1 MTQRMGWMQRLC
13 DVYDVVSR
21 IDIPEDA
28 HHTQLVPV
36 GFIKK
41 KMDYLVTVTADG
53 CFSSAHKLDD
63 DERECIV
70 PTTPE
75 AEGRTGAKGAPYPLA
90 ENIKYFAGEE
100 GDPELLDRYLDQLT
114 AWCAQPEAPECLK
127 ALLAYLNKRTLLA
140 DLRNELPNGLKLHKD
155 ESRKDFAGPDGKAI
169 ICFTV
174 EDSSER
180 LWKRKDVQDSW
191 SAYFA
196 RRQGGAGA
204 LCYATGEMLPALD
217 THPKVQ
223 GNAKLISA
231 KDAGYPFQYKG
242 RFVED
247 RSAATVSAYASD
259 RAHRALQYL
268 MDNQGLSF
276 RQLGLNVVAWDVRKG
291 AIAVP
296 LNERTAEDEDED
308 EDDIALPDTFEG
320 YARAL
325 CDAVKGVGKT
335 DKVFEKCIANLADGE
350 ERASSVVIMSMEA
363 ATDGRMSIDYYQEL
377 PDDLYVSRIT
387 DWYRSCCW
395 TYWNKAKKRNV
406 VRTPTPLSIADAVMG
421 TESVRRA
428 KADLR
433 CAKSDAKQLRAL
445 YKRLLKCIVEGA
457 PLPRNFLESAVHR
470 AEAPLTFHDSK
481 GNWQRYE
488 WETCIR
494 TTCALIRRSRFDA
507 LSREERENIEKRLP
521 SAQLDGKNRNRDY
534 LYGRL
539 LALADQVEYEATDR
553 SKLPTNAIR
562 LTQRFVQYPKETWLH
577 LHAKLLPYFAALG
590 SDGKADGFMR
600 TIADVESLFER
611 ADRES
616 AAALGE
622 DFLLGYFAQRQDAY
636 RSHEQDVPN
645 QGKGDSPVYAFGTDR
660 SERFGMLAAVADF
673 AERRATLEKR
683 GGRTVSTHDGNTA
696 ALHMMVRLT
705 QQPAATWA
713 EIHTKLLPYLEKLGI
728 RSSAY
733 PIAMLRAI
741 EEGFDGKARLD
752 NTPLDSLFLHGFYR
766 MRACLRS
773 GGKAAQEAQT
783 AQDCP
788 LTRNSAYAALL
799 AIENRVERAVL
810 DLEKRE
816 DENRASNAVRFMNR
830 FAVSPAATWRCLEAR
845 MQPYLKKLRSVRT
858 GWALNFET
866 RIDDLNEAIRKNG
879 WDSDQPLSADWL
891 HAYYT
896 ADKIIKKQ
904 ERSA

>member
-1 MTQRMGWMQRLC
+1 MGWMQRLC

-21 IDIPEDA
+21 IDIPENA
-28 HHTQLVPV
+28 NHTQLVRV

-41 KMDYLVTVTADG
+41 KVDYLVTVTADG
-53 CFSSAHKLDD
+53 RFSSADELGKN
-63 DERECIV
+63 ERECIV

-90 ENIKYFAGEE
+90 ENLKYFAGEE
-100 GDPELLDRYLDQLT
+100 GDPELLDSYLDQLT
-114 AWCAQPEAPECLK
+114 DWSKQPEAPECLK
-127 ALLAYLNKRTLLA
+127 ILLVYLKKRTLLA
-140 DLRNELPNGLKLHKD
+140 DLRHELPKGLKLHKD
-155 ESRKDFAGPDGKAI
+155 ESKKDFAGPDGKAI
-169 ICFTV
+169 ICFSV
-174 EDSSER
+174 DDPLSSESR

-191 SAYFA
+191 SAYLA
-196 RRQGGAGA
+196 RRQGGTVA
-204 LCYATGEMLPALD
+204 LCYVTGEMLPVLD
-217 THPKVQ
+217 NHPKVQ

-268 MDNQGLSF
+268 MAHQGLSF
-276 RQLGLNVVAWDVRKG
+276 GQFGLNVVAWNVQKDAKNV
-291 AIAVP
+291 V
-296 LNERTAEDEDED
+296 LNEQTAEDEDED
-308 EDDIALPDTFEG
+308 EDNIELPDTFEG
-320 YARAL
+320 YARTL
-325 CDAVKGVGKT
+325 RDAVKGIAKT
-335 DKVFEKCIANLADGE
+335 DKVFKKCIDNLVDGE

-363 ATDGRMSIDYYQEL
+363 PTDGRMSIDYYQEL

-395 TYWNKAKKRNV
+395 TYWNKAKERNV
-406 VRTPTPLSIADAVMG
+406 VRTPMPLSIANAVMG
-421 TESVRRA
+421 TDSVRRA
-428 KADLR
+428 KTDR
-433 CAKSDAKQLRAL
+433 HDDNSDAKQLRAL

-457 PLPRNFLESAVHR
+457 PLPRNFIESAVHR
-470 AEAPLTFHDSK
+470 AEAPLTFQDSD
-481 GNWQRYE
+481 GNWQRDE

-507 LSREERENIEKRLP
+507 QKQLP
-521 SAQLDGKNRNRDY
+521 SAQLDGKSRNRDY

-539 LALADQVEYEATDR
+539 LALADQVEYDAADR
-553 SKLPTNAIR
+553 PEQRKLPTNAIR

-590 SDGKADGFMR
+590 RDGKADGLMHM
-600 TIADVESLFER
+600 IADVESLFER

-616 AAALGE
+616 TAALGE
-622 DFLLGYFAQRQDAY
+622 DFLLGYFAQRLGAD

-645 QGKGDSPVYAFGTDR
+645 QRKEDSPVYSFGTDR

-673 AERRATLEKR
+673 VERRATLEER
-683 GGRTVSTHDGNTA
+683 GERTVSTHDGNTA
-696 ALHMMVRLT
+696 ALRMMVRLT
-705 QQPAATWA
+705 QQPSATWA
-713 EIHTKLLPYLEKLGI
+713 EIHARLLPYLEKLGI

-733 PIAMLRAI
+733 PIAMLRAT
-741 EEGFDGKARLD
+741 EEGFDDKARLD

-766 MRACLRS
+766 MRACMRS
-773 GGKAAQEAQT
+773 GGKVKWEAKT

-788 LTRNSAYAALL
+788 LTRNSAYASLL
-799 AIENRVERAVL
+799 AIENQVERAVL

-816 DENRASNAVRFMNR
+816 DENRTSNAVRFMNK
-830 FAVSPAATWRCLEAR
+830 FAVSPAATWGYLEKR
-845 MQPYLKKLRSVRT
+845 MRPYLKKLRSVRT
-858 GWALNFET
+858 GWALNYET